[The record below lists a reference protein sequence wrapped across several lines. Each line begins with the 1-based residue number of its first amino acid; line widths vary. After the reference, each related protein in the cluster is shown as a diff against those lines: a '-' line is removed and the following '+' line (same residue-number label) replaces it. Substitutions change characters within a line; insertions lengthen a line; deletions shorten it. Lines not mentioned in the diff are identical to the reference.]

1 MSRKLRKSEFWVY
14 VLITVPALAFYLFA
28 VVAPFLFGTIPSSFR
43 NWNVMKNT
51 NTFTGMAN
59 YVHMFTKDAAFAK
72 SLRFTVKLGLG
83 SLIFVNLFALLVALM
98 LEKKHVFARNAART
112 IFFLPNVISGII
124 IAYTWQFVY
133 LQLIPSIGKMMGIP
147 LLTKLS
153 WFSTPN
159 MAMLAILS
167 VDVWKSLGCQM
178 IIFINGLQSI
188 PEDILEAATMERCSG
203 WKMLWHIK
211 LPLLMPSFTVCLLL
225 TIIGAFKS
233 FDLSYALTG
242 GDPMQTTQTIA
253 YNIYYE
259 AFTCYRLGYACAKS
273 VILMLI
279 IAATSILQL
288 RVTRKKEVQM

>member
-112 IFFLPNVISGII
+112 KTISRVTAISLRPGISM
-124 IAYTWQFVY
+124 Q
-133 LQLIPSIGKMMGIP
+133 
-147 LLTKLS
+147 
-153 WFSTPN
+153 
-159 MAMLAILS
+159 
-167 VDVWKSLGCQM
+167 
-178 IIFINGLQSI
+178 
-188 PEDILEAATMERCSG
+188 E
-203 WKMLWHIK
+203 
-211 LPLLMPSFTVCLLL
+211 
-225 TIIGAFKS
+225 TITRRP
-233 FDLSYALTG
+233 LTG
-242 GDPMQTTQTIA
+242 SFMK
-253 YNIYYE
+253 N
-259 AFTCYRLGYACAKS
+259 S
-273 VILMLI
+273 V
-279 IAATSILQL
+279 SG
-288 RVTRKKEVQM
+288 RKKESFASVFSLPVV